1 MIIDN
6 DVDAWNKYPQ
16 HRKYFNKLWLSE
28 RLGYCCGPGG
38 VPVPMLNNYIVR
50 PIYNLRG
57 MGLNASIQRL
67 DPSDLTSV
75 PPGYFWCEQ
84 FTGNQYSVDYK
95 WKNNKWEQISAMQGI
110 NDLTQLYKFS
120 KWIKTDKK
128 IKLPLILN
136 YLSDCEYINV
146 ECIEDKII
154 EVHLRV
160 SPDPTSYQELI
171 PVWQG
176 DEIKIPDGYTWI
188 ESHDDADHLLPQTR
202 LGFYAK

>member
-1 MIIDN
+1 MIIDD
-6 DVDAWNKYPQ
+6 DVSAW
-16 HRKYFNKLWLSE
+16 RKFPHHHNWFNKLWLSE
-28 RLGYCCGPGG
+28 QLGYRCGPGG
-38 VPVPMLNNYIVR
+38 IPVPLPNTYVVR

-57 MGLNASIQRL
+57 MGLNASIQKL

-84 FTGNQYSVDYK
+84 FKGNQYSIDYK
-95 WKNNKWEQISAMQGI
+95 WKNNVWEQISAMQGI
-110 NDLTQLYKFS
+110 NDLAQLYKFS
-120 KWIKTDKK
+120 KWVKTDKK
-128 IKLPLILN
+128 INLPLLLN

-146 ECIEDKII
+146 EFIEDKII

-160 SPDPTSYQELI
+160 SPDPTSYQELL

-176 DEIKIPDGYTWI
+176 DEIDVPSGYTWI
-188 ESHDDADHLLPQTR
+188 ESKDDADNLLPQSR

>member
-28 RLGYCCGPGG
+28 KLGYCCGPGG
-38 VPVPMLNNYIVR
+38 IPVPSAGYYIVR

-57 MGLNASIQRL
+57 MGLNASIQQL
-67 DPSDLTSV
+67 SPSDLSSV

-84 FTGNQYSVDYK
+84 FKGNQYSIDYT
-95 WKNNKWEQISAMQGI
+95 WQNNKWEQISAMQGI
-110 NDLTQLYKFS
+110 NNQNQLYKFS
-120 KWIKTDKK
+120 KWIKTNKEID
-128 IKLPLILN
+128 LPLLLN
-136 YLSDCEYINV
+136 CLSDCEYINV
-146 ECIEDKII
+146 EFIEDKII
-154 EVHLRV
+154 EIHLRV

-176 DEIKIPDGYTWI
+176 DTVNIPPGYIWI
-188 ESHDDADHLLPQTR
+188 ESKDDADHLLPQSR